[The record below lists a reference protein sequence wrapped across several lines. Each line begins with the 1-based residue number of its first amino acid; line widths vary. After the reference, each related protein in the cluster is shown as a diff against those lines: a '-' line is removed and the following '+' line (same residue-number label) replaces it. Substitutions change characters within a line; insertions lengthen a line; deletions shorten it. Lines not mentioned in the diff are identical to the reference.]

1 MAKDID
7 IGLPDGS
14 EITVP
19 AWSSEETQKQIYAV
33 LKSMEGVNKDTVKK
47 LEEAQRSD
55 NKNTKKEIE
64 ALKDLGEDLKEGMQG
79 GFLGGLVKAAGAAGG
94 ALGTLAKGTAVVVGG
109 VAALG
114 AGLTA
119 AVAKTA
125 DFAMSYSDAIKP
137 LVGSGIAFGNLGKQV
152 DASVLDLTRLGF
164 SADDAAKMI
173 NNTSTAFLRMG
184 SQGLADFTSTL
195 DVAAK
200 KGAQFGMV
208 QDEATEYLLTEMEER
223 ARAGLVERMNATQFA
238 AMQYG
243 ILEDQISASRR
254 LGKSVDDIADIQKA
268 ALGDDRLVALQNSFS
283 GDDSQNKMINELV
296 ANLSAIPGLSDSD
309 IADIIAAEQ
318 TGMGMESTE
327 AYERLTASLSQTPG
341 ALEAYTASIGSSV
354 DALINDNQEG
364 FDAAQ
369 AEFAKTTKL
378 TGDAVQDIIARANA
392 GDETA
397 KGQLI
402 MLQQVAPEILGAAY
416 TMSRF
421 GEVAAD
427 QMGKAGE
434 GLDVNA
440 ASEAAAN
447 LQNDIADMAGAV
459 STQTTRAAQAM
470 TEFVETLSTTLNE
483 SGIKKEFIK
492 IVDKAGDLAINGID
506 YLNTQ
511 VKGVAEDF
519 IKISQDLSAAF
530 TEGGLFGEGG
540 VSELISAN
548 LITPLANALIE
559 GVTSIFTSPTVIA
572 AAVTGLGLLI
582 GAMRLSLAGLPG
594 IGTGGDPDSV
604 GGGADKD
611 KDGKSK
617 GKGVKFGRGAK
628 ALIGGASGA
637 LLSGVFEIAELAGDI
652 SDINKDLAE
661 GKITESESKIAKSTE
676 SGEAV
681 GGTLG
686 AAGFAAAGAAAGSI
700 VPIVGTAV
708 GALIGGGIG
717 WYMGRKGGRAVG
729 EGLGEAVFTP
739 EQEALQAELLEIE
752 EQLCTNI
759 TDASRA
765 QLETRKQMAE
775 AELELIKPIEQTQPI
790 NPTNQPVMVKPTEE
804 TETESTPGPV
814 SQDGT
819 PTQEVMSS
827 QRSEPTDISS
837 LEDLILMQTQIL
849 NDIKRNTKATV
860 STIAD
865 VANS

>member
-7 IGLPDGS
+7 IGLPDGG

-184 SQGLADFTSTL
+184 AQGLSDFTSNL
-195 DVAAK
+195 DAAAK
-200 KGAQFGMV
+200 KGAQFGMA

-223 ARAGLVERMNATQFA
+223 ARSGIVEKMNATQFA

-243 ILEDQISASRR
+243 ILEDQIQASRR
-254 LGKSVDDIADIQKA
+254 LGKTVDDIAGIQKDVM
-268 ALGDDRLVALQNSFS
+268 GDDRLTAVLNSVS
-283 GDDSQNKMINELV
+283 GDQQAMLNEL
-296 ANLSAIPGLSDSD
+296 ATNLSTYGLESGE
-309 IADIIAAEQ
+309 IADILSAELSGKGLEATEAGASLIAELAMVEGGFAGFRDAVEASMAGIRTGDREMYESATSDLYKNQEVIGTSIQNATTQGLKDGFNPMILQMEATNTRFLGMASGLIKSGQ
-318 TGMGMESTE
+318 TGGKQ
-327 AYERLTASLSQTPG
+327 LDKPK
-341 ALEAYTASIGSSV
+341 
-354 DALINDNQEG
+354 DEG
-364 FDAAQ
+364 
-369 AEFAKTTKL
+369 
-378 TGDAVQDIIARANA
+378 
-392 GDETA
+392 
-397 KGQLI
+397 
-402 MLQQVAPEILGAAY
+402 P
-416 TMSRF
+416 
-421 GEVAAD
+421 
-427 QMGKAGE
+427 
-434 GLDVNA
+434 DVNA
-440 ASEAAAN
+440 ASAAAAK

-459 STQTTRAAQAM
+459 STQATRAAQGM

-483 SGIKKEFIK
+483 SGIKQGFI
-492 IVDKAGDLAINGID
+492 DLAEDAGDLAINGID

-617 GKGVKFGRGAK
+617 GKGAKFGRGAK
-628 ALIGGASGA
+628 ALIGGAGGA
-637 LLSGVFEIAELAGDI
+637 LLSGALELAELAGDI
-652 SDINKDLAE
+652 GDINKDLEE
-661 GKITESESKIAKSTE
+661 GKITKSESQIAKSTE
-676 SGEAV
+676 TGEAV

-686 AAGFAAAGAAAGSI
+686 AAGLAAAGAAAGSFI
-700 VPIVGTAV
+700 PIVGTAV

-765 QLETRKQMAE
+765 QLETRKHMAE

>member
-7 IGLPDGS
+7 IGLPDGG

-79 GFLGGLVKAAGAAGG
+79 GFLGGLAKAAGAAGG
-94 ALGTLAKGTAVVVGG
+94 VLGTFAKGATVVVGG
-109 VAALG
+109 LAVLG

-184 SQGLADFTSTL
+184 SQGLSDFTSTL
-195 DVAAK
+195 NAAAK
-200 KGAQFGMV
+200 QGAQFGMV
-208 QDEATEYLLTEMEER
+208 QDEATEYLLTELEER

-238 AMQYG
+238 ALQYG
-243 ILEDQISASRR
+243 ILEDQIQASRR
-254 LGKSVDDIADIQKA
+254 LGKTVDEIADIQKD

-283 GDDSQNKMINELV
+283 GDESQNKMINELV
-296 ANLSAIPGLSDSD
+296 ANLSAVPGLSSAD

-318 TGMGMESTE
+318 SGLGMESTE

-341 ALEAYTASIGSSV
+341 ALEAYTASIGNSV

-378 TGDAVQDIIARANA
+378 TGDAVQDIVARANA

-397 KGQLI
+397 RGQLI
-402 MLQQVAPEILGAAY
+402 MLQQIAPEILGAAG

-427 QMGKAGE
+427 QLENAGE

-440 ASEAAAN
+440 ASEAAAK

-470 TEFVETLSTTLNE
+470 TEFVETLSTTLNKSE
-483 SGIKKEFIK
+483 IKQGFID
-492 IVDKAGDLAINGID
+492 VAEKAGDLAINGID
-506 YLNTQ
+506 YLNTK

-530 TEGGLFGEGG
+530 GEGGLFGEGG
-540 VSELISAN
+540 IAD
-548 LITPLANALIE
+548 LITAKVIDPLSSALID
-559 GVTSIFTSPTVIA
+559 GVTSIFTNPAVIA

-617 GKGVKFGRGAK
+617 GKGAKFGRGAK
-628 ALIGGASGA
+628 ALIGGAGGA
-637 LLSGVFEIAELAGDI
+637 LLSGALELAELAGDI
-652 SDINKDLAE
+652 GDINKDLEE
-661 GKITESESKIAKSTE
+661 GKITKSESQIAKSTE
-676 SGEAV
+676 TGEAV

-686 AAGFAAAGAAAGSI
+686 AAGLAAAGAAAGSFI
-700 VPIVGTAV
+700 PIVGTAV

-717 WYMGRKGGRAVG
+717 WYMGRQGGRAVG

-739 EQEALQAELLEIE
+739 EQEALENELAKIE
-752 EQLCTNI
+752 ERLTGDINNR
-759 TDASRA
+759 TRR
-765 QLETRKQMAE
+765 QLEARQQQVE
-775 AELELIKPIEQTQPI
+775 AELELMKPIEQTQPI

-819 PTQEVMSS
+819 PTQEVMSN
-827 QRSEPTDISS
+827 QKSEPADISS
-837 LEDLILMQTQIL
+837 LEDLILLQTSIL
-849 NDIKRNTKATV
+849 NDIKRNTRATV
-860 STIAD
+860 SGIGD
-865 VANS
+865 ISNS